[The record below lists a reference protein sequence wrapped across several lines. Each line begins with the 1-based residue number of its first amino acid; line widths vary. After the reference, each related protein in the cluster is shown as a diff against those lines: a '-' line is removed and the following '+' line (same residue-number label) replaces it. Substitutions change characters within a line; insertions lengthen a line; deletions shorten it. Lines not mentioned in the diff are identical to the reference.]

1 MPDIEYI
8 NPRSE
13 EIQDIMERTPGWM
26 MRWGIT
32 LFFAFLVLLVG
43 TSWFIQY
50 PDVITTSI
58 IITSEHPPL
67 NLVAEST
74 GKLKCLFVKDKEKVD
89 SNTVLALIDN
99 PADYVQVQ
107 LLKSMIS
114 DTSFLNNPLPAY
126 QLGEIQNTYSA
137 FKQAKEDYSSFKSF
151 GISEHKI
158 KAIEQQ
164 EASQQVLYGRILQ
177 QFHTLTEEYQLA
189 ILKCQTDS
197 QLCAKEVIPKMEYNN
212 SRSTLLQKK
221 YAWQGS
227 NSTLAQTQVQ
237 VNELNKAVT
246 ELKLQ
251 ALTDDA
257 KYTSTLNKS
266 VEQLRTAIKTWEQ
279 KYVVV
284 APMPGTVNLFNYWS
298 ANMPVKQG
306 DVLMIITPEKSG
318 SVIGRINLKAYGSAR
333 VKEGQKV
340 NIKLDNYPFEEYGM
354 LVAQISSVSLLPKDS
369 LYVVRITFPDGMK
382 SSYNKQLDFKQQ
394 MTGTAEIITEKK
406 RLFER
411 MLNKVKIRI

>member
-221 YAWQGS
+221 YA
-227 NSTLAQTQVQ
+227 
-237 VNELNKAVT
+237 
-246 ELKLQ
+246 
-251 ALTDDA
+251 
-257 KYTSTLNKS
+257 
-266 VEQLRTAIKTWEQ
+266 
-279 KYVVV
+279 
-284 APMPGTVNLFNYWS
+284 
-298 ANMPVKQG
+298 
-306 DVLMIITPEKSG
+306 
-318 SVIGRINLKAYGSAR
+318 
-333 VKEGQKV
+333 
-340 NIKLDNYPFEEYGM
+340 
-354 LVAQISSVSLLPKDS
+354 
-369 LYVVRITFPDGMK
+369 
-382 SSYNKQLDFKQQ
+382 
-394 MTGTAEIITEKK
+394 
-406 RLFER
+406 
-411 MLNKVKIRI
+411 